1 MTRFRGI
8 GWIAFVLAALTLAFA
23 PDLAELPRPAASLA
37 IDRATLLI
45 DGQPATEVSLPHVV
59 YVRAGEPSTVRYRV
73 EVDPATLPAGGT
85 ALYVP
90 LINRPVNVQVDGKTI
105 YDSSD
110 DVVWAGL
117 ALNAPFLVRLPAPP
131 PAGEPY
137 RLTFTVAPGPFA
149 APTYV
154 SQFYV
159 GGTAA
164 LSPIFKWRQLVDVD
178 FRIVGLGTQLLLAA
192 GILLAWLMR
201 PHNALLSWLAALLSL
216 TIIVTLGMYL
226 GFRPGLWVF
235 LPYVVALAPAYG
247 LTAIAVSLQLLDVR
261 PPRIL
266 VLVILPLTAALLVL
280 VVIGT
285 PLTRSIVAGTAAL
298 VFCGG
303 ALTASGIIAWG
314 ALWRGDPDARI
325 MLLPA
330 VLISWCLL
338 RDSYVVATLPNQPF
352 SLHSPHTGLLYV
364 MGLCAVIGRRMSDS
378 FDRLDRSNEVLN
390 TRLAEREAEL
400 AALSRL
406 ERDEAARL
414 VREQERGRL
423 TRDLHDGISGHLVS
437 IIALSEKAETPPIEQ
452 AARDALNDLR
462 LVIYSLDI
470 GEKELPLA
478 LANFRERLEPQLHR
492 LGVALDWSMANL
504 PEVSGVTPGN
514 ALVVLRIL
522 QEAITN
528 ALKHGPARRIAVRGS
543 AAADGRAAITVDND
557 GRPFAADSRG
567 RGLDNMH
574 RRAARLNAVMTIE
587 PQESG
592 ARLVLLLPRQLPDL
606 EV

>member
-1 MTRFRGI
+1 MTRLGGI
-8 GWIAFVLAALTLAFA
+8 GWIALVLAALAVALAT
-23 PDLAELPRPAASLA
+23 DLVELPRPAASLA

-45 DGQPATEVSLPHVV
+45 DGQPATEVSLPHVFFSP
-59 YVRAGEPSTVRYRV
+59 AGPPSTMRYRV
-73 EVDPATLPAGGT
+73 EVNPTMLPAGGA

-90 LINRPVNVQVDGKTI
+90 LINRPVNVKVDGETI
-105 YDSSD
+105 YDSAD

-117 ALNAPFLVRLPAPP
+117 AVTTPFIVRLPPPP

-137 RLTFTVAPGPFA
+137 RLTFTVEPGPFV

-159 GGTAA
+159 GRADA
-164 LSPIFKWRQLVDVD
+164 LSPAFKWRQLMDVD
-178 FRIVGLGTQLLLAA
+178 FRIVSLATQLLLAT
-192 GILLAWLMR
+192 GILLAWFMR
-201 PHNALLSWLAALLSL
+201 PRGVLLSRLAALLAL

-226 GFRPGLWVF
+226 GFRPALWIF

-247 LTAIAVSLQLLDVR
+247 LTAIAVSLQLLGVR
-261 PPRIL
+261 PPRAL
-266 VLVILPLTAALLVL
+266 VLGILPLTAVLLVL
-280 VVIGT
+280 AVIGT
-285 PLTRSIVAGTAAL
+285 PFTRGIVAGTAAI
-298 VFCGG
+298 VFCVG

-325 MLLPA
+325 MLVPA
-330 VLISWCLL
+330 MLISWCVL
-338 RDSYVVATLPNQPF
+338 RDSYVTATLPDQPF
-352 SLHSPHTGLLYV
+352 RLHSPHAGLLYV
-364 MGLCAVIGRRMSDS
+364 IGLCAVLGRRMADS
-378 FDRLDRSNEVLN
+378 FDRLDRSNEILN

-400 AALSRL
+400 AVLSRQ
-406 ERDEAARL
+406 ERIEAARL

-437 IIALSEKAETPPIEQ
+437 IIALSEQSETPPIEQ

-470 GEKELPLA
+470 GENELPLA

-492 LGVALDWSMANL
+492 LGVALDWSMASL

-528 ALKHGPARRIAVRGS
+528 ALKHGPARRIAVRGG
-543 AAADGRAAITVDND
+543 AAPDGRAAITVDND

-574 RRAARLNAVMTIE
+574 RRAVRLHAVMTIE
-587 PQESG
+587 PLECG
-592 ARLVLLLPRQLPDL
+592 ARVVLLLPRQLPDL